1 MNNDEPNFHP
11 SARVKPVFCA
21 RNSKPVGLNNS
32 LSSFEEGMSYDWVVF
47 LVSGITVDGSNEY
60 KCSYTITESSQGSL
74 IASDV
79 QGFKTG
85 DKDSL
90 SKFMCS
96 PINLFKKSE
105 LDVFLF
111 DNEKRTTDEVHRM
124 VRAWSKNKT
133 TNN

>member
-1 MNNDEPNFHP
+1 MNDDGPDFSS
-11 SARVKPVFCA
+11 SARVKPIFCA
-21 RNSKPVGLNNS
+21 RNSKPVGLNKS
-32 LSSFEEGMSYDWVVF
+32 LSSSEEGMRYDWVVF
-47 LVSGITVDGSNEY
+47 LVSGMTVDGNNEY
-60 KCSYTITESSQGSL
+60 RCSYTITENSQDSL

-79 QGFKTG
+79 QGFKAEE
-85 DKDSL
+85 KDDL